1 MLIIVA
7 GKLSR
12 AKLEMNLVSSVR
24 IASSYRIKASCSLPR
39 ELCNICAHPSHFL
52 RRPQDSFASGLGV
65 LDIPRPQ
72 KVLWL
77 RPLGPYFGRL
87 PCTSLQEGYLWAPC
101 PSHVDKNLLRP
112 GAAQAGQGRAG
123 RKEGIEG
130 RHRRTGRS
138 TTSHSGHSGAVL
150 GPSRPNDKRA
160 KQEGG
165 QRPSPLASAGRFWL
179 KKADLASLHSCQR
192 PIHAPE

>member
-12 AKLEMNLVSSVR
+12 AKVEMNLVSLQFAYHR
-24 IASSYRIKASCSLPR
+24 HTASRHLVLPPR

-52 RRPQDSFASGLGV
+52 RRPQDSFARGLGV

-72 KVLWL
+72 QVLWP
-77 RPLGPYFGRL
+77 RPLWPYCGRP
-87 PCTSLQEGYLWAPC
+87 PCTSLQAGYLWAPC

-112 GAAQAGQGRAG
+112 GAAQAGQSRAEQAG
-123 RKEGIEG
+123 RKALKG

-160 KQEGG
+160 KQEGEQEALPVG
-165 QRPSPLASAGRFWL
+165 LG
-179 KKADLASLHSCQR
+179 R
-192 PIHAPE
+192 PILAKKG